1 MTGQGFNMKRKIR
14 ANRKMTAADVL
25 RITDELK
32 RWEMKELGTK
42 LTWDIVEHFSRFT
55 RPALSAHP
63 EIVDALKSARFAL
76 KSDRAAATRA
86 SLSRADEITQ
96 ENKRLTKELAKY
108 KRGEDVWHEKWIC
121 IAYNAQARGISI
133 EELTQAIP
141 PNGRR

>member
-1 MTGQGFNMKRKIR
+1 MKRKIR
-14 ANRKMTAADVL
+14 ANRKMTEDDVL
-25 RITDELK
+25 RIKGELK

-42 LTWDIVEHFSRFT
+42 LTWDILERFSGFT

-63 EIVDALKSARFAL
+63 EIVDALKLARLAL
-76 KSDRAAATRA
+76 QSDRAAATRA
-86 SLSRADEITQ
+86 SLSRADEIVR
-96 ENKRLTKELAKY
+96 ENARLAKELAKY

-133 EELTQAIP
+133 EELTQNIP